1 MSARADWKR
10 VRRLGRYLIHDRRRL
25 LLTLVMLVPVALA
38 GAIQPLLVGQAIS
51 VLRGEASFSWLADLG
66 ATVAIR
72 VIVGLLLLSVL
83 VRLALQGVQSFN
95 IQAVGQRLTARSGEL
110 RRTRGR
116 QRHGLPHGRGVHFE
130 PDGEVPR
137 ARCQACG
144 HELHVRIG
152 EAV

>member
-83 VRLALQGVQSFN
+83 VRLASVHS
-95 IQAVGQRLTARSGEL
+95 RSGS
-110 RRTRGR
+110 
-116 QRHGLPHGRGVHFE
+116 
-130 PDGEVPR
+130 
-137 ARCQACG
+137 
-144 HELHVRIG
+144 
-152 EAV
+152 